1 VEICID
7 LVSIIR
13 EVEVKKLLMVLASIF
28 FFGVTTL
35 TLAQTNAKNPNA
47 HAVHKHLRQQMKQIQ
62 TDLKA
67 GRITEAQAKAKR
79 DQLRA
84 VHQQAV
90 DLKRQN
96 GGTDLTENQKAQLN
110 NSMDKAAN

>member
-1 VEICID
+1 MKNL
-7 LVSIIR
+7 LVFSILIYF
-13 EVEVKKLLMVLASIF
+13 MVGARIGS
-28 FFGVTTL
+28 
-35 TLAQTNAKNPNA
+35 AQTNTPTNTKNPNA

-62 TDLKA
+62 ADLKA

-79 DQLRA
+79 EQLRA

-96 GGTDLTENQKAQLN
+96 GGTDLTENQKRDLN
-110 NSMDKAAN
+110 SSMDKTVN